1 MWIYWKVNAYD
12 LSISVPAATLEIE
25 VSIWESI
32 ADPSW
37 QVFLLFYLCESPILK
52 FLFLILT
59 TLFRTFYV
67 MPMTLQLLAST
78 FLLSSNLTFPII
90 DWAFFSSMSH
100 STLNFQNEFIIF
112 ILSNSLHHLMT
123 SPTPGL
129 FRLTQHT
136 HTHSWAPRSSK
147 NDSHTV
153 RYCSGTLQAPEPL
166 SSHCRP
172 FFSHV
177 FLETLTL

>member
-59 TLFRTFYV
+59 TLFHTFYI

-78 FLLSSNLTFPII
+78 FLLSSNLTFSII
-90 DWAFFSSMSH
+90 DWAFFSMSH
-100 STLNFQNEFIIF
+100 STLNFQNELIIF
-112 ILSNSLHHLMT
+112 ILSNSLHHLMA
-123 SPTPGL
+123 SPTAEL

-172 FFSHV
+172 FLSHV